1 MQVRKII
8 PCLDVKDGK
17 VVKGVNFVD
26 MVDIGSPPIL
36 AEEYSKQGADEITFL
51 DLAASL
57 EKRQTLLSLVS
68 ETSKKVNVPF
78 TVGGGIRN
86 AEDMDQVLKA
96 GADKVSINTAA
107 ILNPGLIPEAAERF
121 GKQCLVVA
129 IDAKRIGDHWEVVT
143 HGGTR
148 PTGIDA
154 VEWAKK
160 VEDLGAGEI
169 LLTSVDADGVKNG
182 YDIPLNNAVVD
193 EVDIPVTAS
202 GGCGKIED
210 FYEVLSQTDVAAAL
224 AASVFHYKQFTV
236 TEVKEYLRDKGV
248 PIR

>member
-1 MQVRKII
+1 MLARKII

-17 VVKGVNFVD
+17 VVKGINFVD
-26 MVDIGSPPIL
+26 MVDIGSPPQL
-36 AEEYSKQGADEITFL
+36 AEEYSRQGADEVAFL

-57 EKRQTLLSLVS
+57 EKRQTTLGLVS
-68 ETSKKVNVPF
+68 ETAKRVTVPF

-86 AEDMDQVLKA
+86 ADDIHEVLKA
-96 GADKVSINTAA
+96 GADKVSINTVAVT
-107 ILNPGLIPEAAERF
+107 NPNIIPEAIERF
-121 GKQCLVVA
+121 GKQRLVVA
-129 IDAKRIGDHWEVVT
+129 IDAKRIGNRWEVVT

-148 PTGIDA
+148 PAGIEV

-169 LLTSVDADGVKNG
+169 LLTSVDADGVKKG

-224 AASVFHYKQFTV
+224 AASVFHYKLFTV
-236 TEVKEYLRDKGV
+236 KEVKEYLKDRGV
-248 PIR
+248 PVR

>member
-1 MQVRKII
+1 MPARKII

-17 VVKGVNFVD
+17 VVKGINFVD
-26 MVDIGSPPIL
+26 MIDIGSPPQL
-36 AEEYSKQGADEITFL
+36 AEEYSRQGADEITFL

-57 EKRQTLLSLVS
+57 EKRQTTLGLVS
-68 ETSKKVNVPF
+68 ETSKRVNVPF

-86 AEDMDQVLKA
+86 ADDIDEVLKA

-107 ILNPGLIPEAAERF
+107 ITNPGLIPEAAERF
-121 GKQCLVVA
+121 GKKCLVVA
-129 IDAKRIGDHWEVVT
+129 IDAKRIGNRWEVVT

-148 PTGIDA
+148 ATGIDA

-169 LLTSVDADGVKNG
+169 LLTSVDADGVKKG
-182 YDIPLNNAVVD
+182 YDIPLNNAVVE

-210 FYEVLSQTDVAAAL
+210 FYEVLSQTNVSAAL
-224 AASVFHYKQFTV
+224 AASVFHYKLFTV
-236 TEVKEYLRDKGV
+236 KEVKEYLKDRGV
-248 PIR
+248 PVR